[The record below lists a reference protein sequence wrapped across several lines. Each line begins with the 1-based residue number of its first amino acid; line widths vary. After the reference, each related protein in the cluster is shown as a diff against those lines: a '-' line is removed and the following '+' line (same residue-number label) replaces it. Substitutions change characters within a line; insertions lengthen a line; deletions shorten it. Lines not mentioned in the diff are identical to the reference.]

1 MSFSVLTLIL
11 IYSMSNFWIFWLS
24 MEISM
29 ILFSSLL
36 MEKEKNSIKSILYIL
51 FQSIPSSLFL
61 MLNIFVQ
68 KQIITSELMILL
80 VFLLLT
86 MKIGIYP
93 FHWWFF
99 NLVENLNWMSF
110 FFFNSIVKL
119 VPTLVFIFLMKSEI
133 SKILIFFLLVSMSL
147 SMFSLPLKS
156 LRMILSFSSMI
167 HFSWIILCSIL
178 SVSYFQWYI
187 LIYFLMFIM
196 LINVL
201 MNFKEVYNLKEF
213 MSSLMTKSNFLIV
226 YILFLL
232 FSFMGIPPLLGFL
245 MKMFVVYGLYMN
257 SYYLLSL
264 LLMLISCLPMIFY
277 WKLSLSM
284 MMKSKNFSKN
294 KFYLN

>member
-1 MSFSVLTLIL
+1 MSFSLLALIL
-11 IYSMSNFWIFWLS
+11 ICSMSNFWIFWLS

-61 MLNIFVQ
+61 MLNIFFQ
-68 KQIITSELMILL
+68 KQIITNELMIL
-80 VFLLLT
+80 VFFLLA

-119 VPTLVFIFLMKSEI
+119 IPTLVFIFLMKSEM

-156 LRMILSFSSMI
+156 VRMILSFSSMI

-187 LIYFLMFIM
+187 LVYILMFIM
-196 LINVL
+196 LINML

-213 MSSLMTKSNFLIV
+213 FSALMMKSNFSIV

-257 SYYLLSL
+257 FYYFLSL
-264 LLMLISCLPMIFY
+264 MLLLISCLPMIFY